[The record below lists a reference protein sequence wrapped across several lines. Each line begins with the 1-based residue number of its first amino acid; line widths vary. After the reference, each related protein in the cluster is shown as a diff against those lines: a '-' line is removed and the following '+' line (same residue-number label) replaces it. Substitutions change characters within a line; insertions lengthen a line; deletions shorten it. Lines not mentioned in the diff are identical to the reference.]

1 MTRKWCEAT
10 SPGTRHT
17 LPSLPRRDRFGGLIA
32 MRQADQ
38 SGDGNGDGGAGAF
51 SGDDLTPGRLVT
63 YQLYFSMIQNAY
75 NNLISLMTSF
85 TRASG
90 AGECWHAHD
99 PFILPHTHSFFLT
112 PIRSSSQ
119 DPFILPHTHSFFLR
133 ASTRAGR
140 ASVTPPRARPNGGS
154 DAPILYAPHDDRPLI
169 FEHVSKHGFH
179 TQNARFQA
187 SASSS
192 CSRGCRRSTPTRA
205 RSRAGTS
212 GRARSR
218 SR

>member
-1 MTRKWCEAT
+1 
-10 SPGTRHT
+10 
-17 LPSLPRRDRFGGLIA
+17 

-90 AGECWHAHD
+90 AGEFWRAHD
-99 PFILPHTHSFFLT
+99 PIHSSSHPFILP
-112 PIRSSSQ
+112 
-119 DPFILPHTHSFFLR
+119 R

-140 ASVTPPRARPNGGS
+140 ASVTPPRPS
-154 DAPILYAPHDDRPLI
+154 QW
-169 FEHVSKHGFH
+169 GF
-179 TQNARFQA
+179 
-187 SASSS
+187 
-192 CSRGCRRSTPTRA
+192 
-205 RSRAGTS
+205 
-212 GRARSR
+212 
-218 SR
+218 